1 MKNGGFVKA
10 RFAGL
15 RRPVASALFRAYNT
29 EGASGF
35 VRYLM
40 LAKPPGLTVHA
51 IKKKTVSVQE
61 RSIVNMHRVVQ

>member
-15 RRPVASALFRAYNT
+15 RRPVPSVLFRVWKS

-35 VRYLM
+35 VRYLI
-40 LAKPPGLTVHA
+40 LAMPPDLAAHA
-51 IKKKTVSVQE
+51 IIKKTVSVPE
-61 RSIVNMHRVVQ
+61 R